1 MNFSNNKKGNG
12 TKWGGGR
19 GGRGKQG
26 KPGLEN
32 GLGSYLDNQKRE
44 EL

>member
-1 MNFSNNKKGNG
+1 MNFSHIKKVTEHN
-12 TKWGGGR
+12 WGGR
-19 GGRGKQG
+19 EGGGEQG